1 MNNHDPKTSDPNAWG
16 WMQGFPPPKDR
27 VIQFEDGTFY
37 QWPQLR
43 WTFSNIQQLVPT
55 KTVWRGPMAAKELA
69 LHDIGLEQLQI
80 TVQKGET
87 LTWQAALERTMT
99 DGLAVMHK
107 GKLVHES
114 YYGACQPHSVHT
126 VMSCG
131 KSFAGLIAEI
141 LIARGELDE
150 HALMSSYV
158 PELKGT
164 AWEDATLRL
173 ALDMLIGMQY
183 SEDYLDKDSDV
194 WRYIRAAGMIPV
206 SPDDTGPQSL
216 TEYLVTVAKEGHHG
230 DVFAYREP
238 NINAIT
244 WLLQRVTNKD
254 IAELFSSLVWQHI
267 GAEHDAYY
275 MLDRT
280 GFCTTPNCT
289 LRDFVRLGEFV
300 RTGGE
305 EQQIRPDYIY
315 RLAEGGDRKAFAKA
329 KLKAMKGWSYN
340 GLWWIRHTASG
351 NQVIARGAHGQ
362 FLYIDPSN
370 ELVIAKFAS
379 TKLSPSYL
387 EDHINIPLFDAI
399 TKHVKLAG

>member
-1 MNNHDPKTSDPNAWG
+1 MSQSDPKTHG
-16 WMQGFPPPKDR
+16 WMQGFPPPSDK
-27 VIQFEDGTFY
+27 VIQFEDGSFY
-37 QWPQLR
+37 KWPQLR

-55 KTVWRGPMAAKELA
+55 KTVWRGLLAASDMPVEA
-69 LHDIGLEQLQI
+69 HPIEQMEI
-80 TVQKGET
+80 TADSGEK
-87 LTWQAALERTMT
+87 LSWQQALERTMT

-114 YYGACQPHSVHT
+114 YYGACKPHSQHT

-131 KSFAGLIAEI
+131 KSFAGILAEI
-141 LIARGELDE
+141 LIARGDLDE
-150 HALMSSYV
+150 TALMSQYV
-158 PELKGT
+158 PELKNT
-164 AWEDATLRL
+164 AWGDATLRQT
-173 ALDMLIGMQY
+173 LDMLIGMKY
-183 SEDYLDKDSDV
+183 EEDYLDKDSDV

-206 SPDDTGPQSL
+206 SPDDNGPKSL
-216 TEYLVTVAKEGHHG
+216 TEYLVTVGKEGRHG

-244 WLLQRVTNKD
+244 WLLQRVTNTD
-254 IAELFSSLVWQHI
+254 IAELFSTLVWQHI
-267 GAEHDAYY
+267 GAEQDAYY

-300 RTGGE
+300 RTGGNN
-305 EQQIRPDYIY
+305 QQIRPDYIH
-315 RLAEGGDRKAFAKA
+315 RLAKGGDRQAFAKA
-329 KLKAMKGWSYN
+329 GLKAMKGWSYN

-362 FLYIDPSN
+362 FLYIDPAK
-370 ELVIAKFAS
+370 ELVIAKFGS

-387 EDHINIPLFDAI
+387 EDHINLPLFDAI
-399 TKHVKLAG
+399 TDHVMKVS